1 MRLSNS
7 KYMYRTLI
15 RFYKYHRKT
24 IVLLV
29 RVIRYSYLIHEYSG
43 SASDCLLRIV
53 CDDDGIGEDVF
64 GTVVL
69 ME

>member
-7 KYMYRTLI
+7 KYMYYTLI
-15 RFYKYHRKT
+15 KFYKYHKS
-24 IVLLV
+24 VLLV
-29 RVIRYSYLIHEYSG
+29 RVIRYSYPIHEYSG